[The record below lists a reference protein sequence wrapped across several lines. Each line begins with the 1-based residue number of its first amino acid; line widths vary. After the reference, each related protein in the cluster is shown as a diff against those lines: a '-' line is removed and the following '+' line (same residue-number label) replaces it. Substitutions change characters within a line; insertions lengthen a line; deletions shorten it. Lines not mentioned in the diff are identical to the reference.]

1 MDHADERSFLI
12 QTGKESLL
20 LQRAV
25 GDEYMPTL
33 LVTDAEGHIT
43 VVGLAGGH
51 PFEVLQAAIP
61 MLRDM
66 HPAALSLTADS
77 YVTTEPDGPIIRTL
91 FGNSLKRA
99 FEAGTKG
106 VSEALVINMVTPTDA
121 EVITLPYTLY
131 ANSIEWGEEIVSSV
145 VDGRMIDV
153 LRSVWS

>member
-12 QTGKESLL
+12 KTGKETLL

-25 GDEYMPTL
+25 GNEYLPTL
-33 LVTDAEGHIT
+33 LVTDAEGQIT
-43 VVGLAGGH
+43 VMGLAGAH
-51 PFEVLQAAIP
+51 PFDVLQATLP
-61 MLRDM
+61 VLRDM
-66 HPAALSLTADS
+66 HPTALSLTVDS
-77 YVTTEPDGPIIRTL
+77 YVSTSPDGLAIKAL
-91 FGNSLKRA
+91 FGGSLQRA

-106 VSEALVINMVTPTDA
+106 VTEALVINMVTPTDV

-153 LRSVWS
+153 LRAVWS